1 MTRLR
6 TCRLCHA
13 QDAGPMHRYAIRH
26 YAHHDCY
33 LRLRFLDLY
42 ARRWWLSPLSRWP
55 LKQFP
60 VDALRDN
67 HCLDYAWELLEGER

>member
-55 LKQFP
+55 LK
-60 VDALRDN
+60 AISR
-67 HCLDYAWELLEGER
+67 GRTER